1 MIEALNGYGRVWAEY
16 FAWAVAQNTLF
27 LGLVFLVLYMLRNA
41 SARVKYAVAAVGLV
55 KVLLPPFVPT
65 SVLAP
70 AAGQS
75 IQETTSTLLFSFTN
89 TPVNAVV
96 PAKAFPIGLN
106 EFGAVFMIWVGAALI
121 ILAHSIVVTVR
132 LARSVGDAVLVD
144 DVEVPRVA
152 KDRRI
157 QVYKSDQ
164 IGMPLTI
171 GIFSRRVYVPEAWD
185 GWTPDCRRVVLKHE
199 MAHISRYDGLFQFL
213 ELVAQAVYFFHPLV
227 LILNRRLREYRE
239 MACDD
244 ASVGVERASRL
255 DYSRFLLE
263 LAETALRPPVVCES
277 ASALMRRKNEL
288 FKRVAY
294 QVKEGN
300 MHFVSKK
307 KMAVLLAA
315 MLLAV
320 VPFSLYLG
328 GGGDE
333 AVAGKKES
341 ASREASFD
349 IVLKGDVVY
358 CCGEKVNQ
366 KGLDNMLAKIAQEK
380 GDDAVFHIDCKGDV
394 PMASL
399 YEVQRSLL
407 DANLTKV
414 SYANGDGKILKIMLP
429 TDKMMKKLEQVA
441 AEDMANIYIGGDGEC
456 YLDKQHVKLGK
467 LTKHVEKRLDENP
480 KVIFLIHTKDKTT
493 YENFVM
499 ALTQVKMAGAD
510 KVIVNTPS

>member
-1 MIEALNGYGRVWAEY
+1 MIEALNVYGRVWAEY
-16 FAWAVAQNTLF
+16 FAWAVAQNTVF
-27 LGLVFLVLYMLRNA
+27 LGLVFLVLYLLRNA

-65 SVLAP
+65 SVFAP

-75 IQETTSTLLFSFTN
+75 IQETTSTLLFTFTN
-89 TPVNAVV
+89 TPINAVV
-96 PAKAFPIGLN
+96 PAKAFPIGLD

-121 ILAHSIVVTVR
+121 ILAHSIVLTVR
-132 LARSVGDAVLVD
+132 LARNVGDAVLVD
-144 DVEVPRVA
+144 DGDVPHAAR
-152 KDRRI
+152 DRRI
-157 QVYKSDQ
+157 QVYKSDK

-171 GIFSRRVYVPEAWD
+171 GIFSRRVYVPAAWD
-185 GWTPDCRRVVLKHE
+185 GWTPECRRVVLKHE
-199 MAHISRYDGLFQFL
+199 MAHISRCDGLFQTL
-213 ELVAQAVYFFHPLV
+213 EIAAQAVYFFHPLV

-244 ASVGVERASRL
+244 ASVGLERASRL

-328 GGGDE
+328 GGGDL
-333 AVAGKKES
+333 AIAGKEKH
-341 ASREASFD
+341 ASRQAE
-349 IVLKGDVVY
+349 IPLVLKGDVIY
-358 CCGEKVNQ
+358 CCGEKVDM
-366 KGLDNMLAKIAQEK
+366 KTLDNMLAKIAQEK
-380 GDDAVFHIDCKGDV
+380 GDDAVINIDCKGDV

-399 YEVQRSLL
+399 YEVQKVLVDR
-407 DANLTKV
+407 NLTKV
-414 SYANGDGKILKIMLP
+414 SYANGEHKALPMVLP
-429 TDKMMKKLEQVA
+429 TDKVMKKLEQIDQ
-441 AEDMANIYIGGDGEC
+441 EDLAHIYIGNDGMC
-456 YLDKQHVKLGK
+456 HIGKTAIKPAK
-467 LTKHVEKRLDENP
+467 LTKYVEKSLQDNP
-480 KVIFLIHTKDKTT
+480 DVIFLIHTKDKTK
-493 YENFVM
+493 YEDFVT
-499 ALTQVKMAGAD
+499 ALAQIKEGGAD
-510 KVIVNTPS
+510 KIVINTPS